1 MAVEVKYWDRESWAN
16 FLRNDV
22 LKLYESTLTIVNLWS
37 KLREAAHGKL
47 LSDIIKIMPEL
58 ELVFVAGTSPP
69 DKYDEGGLALIY
81 KSLLGTSIKLREYYF
96 LKSLSKEPKTLCNV
110 ERAQVVDYL
119 DHILVLLERALQRAC
134 ELKLLTHMDVQTAQE
149 KSKGSVEGVLKKP
162 GDISEVFVELLNRAL
177 DLTIAYNEH
186 MRFIWHLRKIP
197 KKYIREFYPEL
208 LKPEVFK
215 FIQDLLGLREYIVPQ
230 VEDVEVVD
238 LYTIYSFDHAI
249 RISERGIDGVYPN
262 SYPDYLTGG
271 LPLHSTYEPYET
283 VGGCLCRVN
292 ELVWGLFRYG
302 RDYLRLVVSGELPDP
317 LKDWVK
323 ATEDISPCKFGSL
336 NYPKSYEDLSML
348 DECLPAVF
356 VGRIELVMG
365 RGGRLLLIRRW

>member
-215 FIQDLLGLREYIVPQ
+215 FVQELLGLREYIVPQ
-230 VEDVEVVD
+230 VEDAEVVD

-271 LPLHSTYEPYET
+271 LPLIQHMNRTKPLEG
-283 VGGCLCRVN
+283 VFA
-292 ELVWGLFRYG
+292 GLMNSFG
-302 RDYLRLVVSGELPDP
+302 AYLGMADMAE
-317 LKDWVK
+317 
-323 ATEDISPCKFGSL
+323 I
-336 NYPKSYEDLSML
+336 
-348 DECLPAVF
+348 
-356 VGRIELVMG
+356 I
-365 RGGRLLLIRRW
+365 